1 MYKTMSESLLRELS
15 FVSCIIFFDC
25 HHYCVGKNILLVEDD
40 EKISKLVKELLEED
54 SYHVTQSFD
63 GDDGYSKIIENNY
76 DLILLD
82 IMLPKLNGYKV
93 CRQVR
98 SAGITTPILMLTAKS
113 GEYDLEE
120 GLDTGA
126 NDYLK
131 KPFSSVELKARIR
144 ALLRNNNFQKNEVTS
159 NDLTINLDARK
170 ATIDDKNLEVSDK
183 EFELLFYLI
192 NNKNIVVS
200 KTDIL
205 EDVWENYFPQEEEH
219 NLVEVYIGY
228 LRKKLKPHNLD
239 KKISTVRGYGYRWD
253 DEYIKYSDKDFI
265 NHPIYFFCRTFHWTE
280 CSQRI
285 SRGTI

>member
-1 MYKTMSESLLRELS
+1 MYKTKSESLLRELS

-25 HHYCVGKNILLVEDD
+25 HHYYVGKNILLVEDD

-63 GDDGYSKIIENNY
+63 GDDGYSKIIEKKY

-131 KPFSSVELKARIR
+131 KPFSSIELKARIR
-144 ALLRNNNFQKNEVTS
+144 ALLRNNNFENNEVTS
-159 NDLTINLDARK
+159 NDLTVNLDARK
-170 ATIDDKNLEVSDK
+170 VTINDKNLEVSDK

-192 NNKNIVVS
+192 KNKNIVVS
-200 KTDIL
+200 KTEIL
-205 EDVWENYFPQEEEH
+205 EDVWENYFPKEEEH

-228 LRKKLKPHNLD
+228 LRKKLKPHNLNQ
-239 KKISTVRGYGYRWD
+239 KISTVRGYGYRWD
-253 DEYIKYSDKDFI
+253 DE
-265 NHPIYFFCRTFHWTE
+265 
-280 CSQRI
+280 
-285 SRGTI
+285 

>member
-1 MYKTMSESLLRELS
+1 MYKTKSESLLRELS

-25 HHYCVGKNILLVEDD
+25 HHYYVGKNILLVEDD

-131 KPFSSVELKARIR
+131 KPFSSIELKARIR
-144 ALLRNNNFQKNEVTS
+144 ALLRNNKFENNEVSS
-159 NDLTINLDARK
+159 NNLTVNLDARK
-170 ATIDDKNLEVSDK
+170 VTIDDKNLEVSDK

-192 NNKNIVVS
+192 KNKNIVVS
-200 KTDIL
+200 KTEIL

-239 KKISTVRGYGYRWD
+239 QKISTVRGYGYRWD
-253 DEYIKYSDKDFI
+253 DE
-265 NHPIYFFCRTFHWTE
+265 
-280 CSQRI
+280 
-285 SRGTI
+285 

>member
-1 MYKTMSESLLRELS
+1 MYKTKSESLLRELG

-25 HHYCVGKNILLVEDD
+25 HHYYVGKNILLVEDD

-63 GDDGYSKIIENNY
+63 GDDGYSKIIEKKY

-131 KPFSSVELKARIR
+131 KPFSSIELKARIR
-144 ALLRNNNFQKNEVTS
+144 ALLRNNNFENNEVTS
-159 NDLTINLDARK
+159 NDLTVNLDARK
-170 ATIDDKNLEVSDK
+170 VTINDKNLEVSDK

-200 KTDIL
+200 KTEIL
-205 EDVWENYFPQEEEH
+205 EDVWENYFPQEDEH

-239 KKISTVRGYGYRWD
+239 NKISTVRGYGYRWD
-253 DEYIKYSDKDFI
+253 DE
-265 NHPIYFFCRTFHWTE
+265 
-280 CSQRI
+280 
-285 SRGTI
+285 

>member
-1 MYKTMSESLLRELS
+1 MYKTKSESLLREMG

-25 HHYCVGKNILLVEDD
+25 HHYYVGKNILLVEDD

-63 GDDGYSKIIENNY
+63 GDDGYSKIIEKKY

-131 KPFSSVELKARIR
+131 KPFSSIELKARIR
-144 ALLRNNNFQKNEVTS
+144 ALLRNNNFENKEVTS
-159 NDLTINLDARK
+159 NDLTVNLDARK
-170 ATIDDKNLEVSDK
+170 VTINDKNLEVSDK

-192 NNKNIVVS
+192 KNKNIVVS
-200 KTDIL
+200 KTEIL

-239 KKISTVRGYGYRWD
+239 QKISTVRGYGYRWD
-253 DEYIKYSDKDFI
+253 DE
-265 NHPIYFFCRTFHWTE
+265 
-280 CSQRI
+280 
-285 SRGTI
+285 

>member
-1 MYKTMSESLLRELS
+1 
-15 FVSCIIFFDC
+15 
-25 HHYCVGKNILLVEDD
+25 
-40 EKISKLVKELLEED
+40 
-54 SYHVTQSFD
+54 
-63 GDDGYSKIIENNY
+63 
-76 DLILLD
+76 
-82 IMLPKLNGYKV
+82 MLPKLNGYKV

-131 KPFSSVELKARIR
+131 KPFSSIELKARIR
-144 ALLRNNNFQKNEVTS
+144 ALLRNNNFENNEVTS
-159 NDLTINLDARK
+159 NDLTVNLDARK
-170 ATIDDKNLEVSDK
+170 VTINDKNIEVSDK

-192 NNKNIVVS
+192 KNKNIVIS
-200 KTDIL
+200 KTEIL

-239 KKISTVRGYGYRWD
+239 QKISTVRGYGYRWD
-253 DEYIKYSDKDFI
+253 DE
-265 NHPIYFFCRTFHWTE
+265 
-280 CSQRI
+280 
-285 SRGTI
+285 

>member
-1 MYKTMSESLLRELS
+1 MYKTKSESLLRELG

-25 HHYCVGKNILLVEDD
+25 HHYYVGKNILLVEDD

-54 SYHVTQSFD
+54 SYHVTQSFN
-63 GDDGYSKIIENNY
+63 GDDGYSKIIENKY

-131 KPFSSVELKARIR
+131 KPFSSIELKARIR
-144 ALLRNNNFQKNEVTS
+144 ALLRNNNFENNKVTS
-159 NDLTINLDARK
+159 NDLTVNLEARK
-170 ATIDDKNLEVSDK
+170 VTINDKNLEVSDK

-192 NNKNIVVS
+192 KNKNIVVS
-200 KTDIL
+200 KTEIL

-239 KKISTVRGYGYRWD
+239 QKISTVRGYGYRWD
-253 DEYIKYSDKDFI
+253 DE
-265 NHPIYFFCRTFHWTE
+265 
-280 CSQRI
+280 
-285 SRGTI
+285 

>member
-1 MYKTMSESLLRELS
+1 MYKTKSESLLRELS

-25 HHYCVGKNILLVEDD
+25 HHYYVGENILLVEDD

-63 GDDGYSKIIENNY
+63 GDDGYSKIIEKKY

-144 ALLRNNNFQKNEVTS
+144 ALLRNNNFEKNEVTS
-159 NDLTINLDARK
+159 NDLTVNLDARK
-170 ATIDDKNLEVSDK
+170 VTINDKNLEVSDK

-192 NNKNIVVS
+192 KNKNIVVS
-200 KTDIL
+200 KTEIL

-239 KKISTVRGYGYRWD
+239 QKISTVRGYGYRWD
-253 DEYIKYSDKDFI
+253 DE
-265 NHPIYFFCRTFHWTE
+265 
-280 CSQRI
+280 
-285 SRGTI
+285 

>member
-1 MYKTMSESLLRELS
+1 MYKTKSESLLRELG

-25 HHYCVGKNILLVEDD
+25 HHYYVGKNILLVEDD

-63 GDDGYSKIIENNY
+63 GDDGYSKIIENKY

-131 KPFSSVELKARIR
+131 KPFSSIELKARVR
-144 ALLRNNNFQKNEVTS
+144 ALLRNNNFENNEVTS
-159 NDLTINLDARK
+159 NDLTVNLDARK
-170 ATIDDKNLEVSDK
+170 VTINDKNLEVSDK

-192 NNKNIVVS
+192 KNKNIVVS
-200 KTDIL
+200 KTEIL

-228 LRKKLKPHNLD
+228 LRKKLKSHNLD
-239 KKISTVRGYGYRWD
+239 QKISTVRGYGYRWD
-253 DEYIKYSDKDFI
+253 DE
-265 NHPIYFFCRTFHWTE
+265 
-280 CSQRI
+280 
-285 SRGTI
+285 

>member
-1 MYKTMSESLLRELS
+1 MYKTESESLLRKLS

-25 HHYCVGKNILLVEDD
+25 HHYYVGKNILLVEDD

-63 GDDGYSKIIENNY
+63 GDDGYSKIIGKKY

-131 KPFSSVELKARIR
+131 KPFSSIELKARIR
-144 ALLRNNNFQKNEVTS
+144 ALLRDNNFENNEVTS
-159 NDLTINLDARK
+159 NNLTVNLDARK
-170 ATIDDKNLEVSDK
+170 VTINDKNLEVSDK

-192 NNKNIVVS
+192 KNKNIVVS
-200 KTDIL
+200 KTEIL

-239 KKISTVRGYGYRWD
+239 QKISTVRGYGYRWD
-253 DEYIKYSDKDFI
+253 DE
-265 NHPIYFFCRTFHWTE
+265 
-280 CSQRI
+280 
-285 SRGTI
+285 

>member
-1 MYKTMSESLLRELS
+1 MYKTKSESLLRELS

-25 HHYCVGKNILLVEDD
+25 HHYYVGKNILLVEDD

-54 SYHVTQSFD
+54 SYNVTQSFD

-131 KPFSSVELKARIR
+131 KPFSSIELKARIR
-144 ALLRNNNFQKNEVTS
+144 ALLRNNKFENNEVTS
-159 NDLTINLDARK
+159 NDLTVNLDARK
-170 ATIDDKNLEVSDK
+170 VTIDDKNLEVSDK

-192 NNKNIVVS
+192 KNKNIVVS
-200 KTDIL
+200 KTEIL

-239 KKISTVRGYGYRWD
+239 QKISTVRGYGYRWD
-253 DEYIKYSDKDFI
+253 DE
-265 NHPIYFFCRTFHWTE
+265 
-280 CSQRI
+280 
-285 SRGTI
+285 

>member
-25 HHYCVGKNILLVEDD
+25 HHYCVGKNILL
-40 EKISKLVKELLEED
+40 EED

-63 GDDGYSKIIENNY
+63 GDDGYSKIIEKKY

-131 KPFSSVELKARIR
+131 KPFSSIELKARIR
-144 ALLRNNNFQKNEVTS
+144 ALLRNNNFENNEVTS
-159 NDLTINLDARK
+159 NDLTVNLDARK
-170 ATIDDKNLEVSDK
+170 VTINDKNLEVSDK

-192 NNKNIVVS
+192 KNKNIVVS
-200 KTDIL
+200 KTEIL

-228 LRKKLKPHNLD
+228 LRKKLKTTQFRSKN
-239 KKISTVRGYGYRWD
+239 
-253 DEYIKYSDKDFI
+253 F
-265 NHPIYFFCRTFHWTE
+265 N
-280 CSQRI
+280 CSRLWL
-285 SRGTI
+285 

>member
-1 MYKTMSESLLRELS
+1 MYKTKSESLLRELG

-25 HHYCVGKNILLVEDD
+25 HHYYVGKNILLVEDD

-63 GDDGYSKIIENNY
+63 GDDGYSKIIEKKY

-131 KPFSSVELKARIR
+131 KPFSSIELKARIR
-144 ALLRNNNFQKNEVTS
+144 ALLRDNNFENNKVTS
-159 NDLTINLDARK
+159 NDLTVNLEARK
-170 ATIDDKNLEVSDK
+170 VTINDKNLEVSDK

-192 NNKNIVVS
+192 KNKNIVVS
-200 KTDIL
+200 KTEIL

-239 KKISTVRGYGYRWD
+239 QKISTVRGYGYRWD
-253 DEYIKYSDKDFI
+253 DE
-265 NHPIYFFCRTFHWTE
+265 
-280 CSQRI
+280 
-285 SRGTI
+285 

>member
-1 MYKTMSESLLRELS
+1 MYKTKSESLLRELS

-25 HHYCVGKNILLVEDD
+25 HHYYVGKNILLIEDD

-63 GDDGYSKIIENNY
+63 GDDGYSKIIEKKY

-144 ALLRNNNFQKNEVTS
+144 ALLRNNNFEKNEVTS
-159 NDLTINLDARK
+159 NDLTVNLDARK
-170 ATIDDKNLEVSDK
+170 VTIDDKNLEVSDK

-200 KTDIL
+200 KTEIL

-228 LRKKLKPHNLD
+228 LRKKLKPYNLD

-253 DEYIKYSDKDFI
+253 DE
-265 NHPIYFFCRTFHWTE
+265 
-280 CSQRI
+280 
-285 SRGTI
+285 

>member
-1 MYKTMSESLLRELS
+1 MYKTEPESLLRKLS

-25 HHYCVGKNILLVEDD
+25 HHYYVGKNILLVEDD

-63 GDDGYSKIIENNY
+63 GDDGYSKIIEKKY

-131 KPFSSVELKARIR
+131 KPFSSIELKARIR
-144 ALLRNNNFQKNEVTS
+144 ALLRDNKFENNEVTS
-159 NDLTINLDARK
+159 NDLTVNLDARK
-170 ATIDDKNLEVSDK
+170 VTINDKNLEVSDK

-192 NNKNIVVS
+192 KNKNIVVS
-200 KTDIL
+200 KTEIL

-239 KKISTVRGYGYRWD
+239 QKISTVRGYGYRWD
-253 DEYIKYSDKDFI
+253 DE
-265 NHPIYFFCRTFHWTE
+265 
-280 CSQRI
+280 
-285 SRGTI
+285 

>member
-1 MYKTMSESLLRELS
+1 MYKTKSESLLRELS

-25 HHYCVGKNILLVEDD
+25 HHYYVGKNILLVEDD

-98 SAGITTPILMLTAKS
+98 SAGITTPSLMLTAKS

-131 KPFSSVELKARIR
+131 KPFSSIELKARIR
-144 ALLRNNNFQKNEVTS
+144 ALLRNNNFENNEVTS
-159 NDLTINLDARK
+159 NDLTVNLDARK
-170 ATIDDKNLEVSDK
+170 VTIDDKNLEVSDK

-192 NNKNIVVS
+192 KNKNIVVS
-200 KTDIL
+200 KTEIL

-239 KKISTVRGYGYRWD
+239 QKISTVRGYGYRWD
-253 DEYIKYSDKDFI
+253 DE
-265 NHPIYFFCRTFHWTE
+265 
-280 CSQRI
+280 
-285 SRGTI
+285 

>member
-1 MYKTMSESLLRELS
+1 MYKTKSESLLRELS

-25 HHYCVGKNILLVEDD
+25 HHYYVGKNILLVEDD

-54 SYHVTQSFD
+54 SYNVTQSFD

-98 SAGITTPILMLTAKS
+98 SAGITTPILMLTAKT

-131 KPFSSVELKARIR
+131 KPFSSIELKARIR
-144 ALLRNNNFQKNEVTS
+144 ALLRNNKFENNEVSS
-159 NDLTINLDARK
+159 NDLTVNLDARK
-170 ATIDDKNLEVSDK
+170 VTINDKNLEVSDK

-192 NNKNIVVS
+192 KNKNIVVS
-200 KTDIL
+200 KTEIL

-239 KKISTVRGYGYRWD
+239 QKISTVRGYGYRWD
-253 DEYIKYSDKDFI
+253 DE
-265 NHPIYFFCRTFHWTE
+265 
-280 CSQRI
+280 
-285 SRGTI
+285 

>member
-1 MYKTMSESLLRELS
+1 MYKTKSESLLRELS

-25 HHYCVGKNILLVEDD
+25 HHYYVGKNILLIEDD

-54 SYHVTQSFD
+54 SFHVTQSFD
-63 GDDGYSKIIENNY
+63 GDDGYSKIIEKKY

-144 ALLRNNNFQKNEVTS
+144 ALLRNNNFEKNEVTS
-159 NDLTINLDARK
+159 NDLTVNLDARK
-170 ATIDDKNLEVSDK
+170 VTIDDKNLEVSDK

-192 NNKNIVVS
+192 NSKNIVVS
-200 KTDIL
+200 KTEIL

-228 LRKKLKPHNLD
+228 LRKKLKPYNLD

-253 DEYIKYSDKDFI
+253 DE
-265 NHPIYFFCRTFHWTE
+265 
-280 CSQRI
+280 
-285 SRGTI
+285 

>member
-1 MYKTMSESLLRELS
+1 MYKTKSESLLRELS

-25 HHYCVGKNILLVEDD
+25 HHYYVGKNILLIEDD

-63 GDDGYSKIIENNY
+63 GDDGYSKIIEKKY

-144 ALLRNNNFQKNEVTS
+144 ALLRNNNFEKNKVTS
-159 NDLTINLDARK
+159 NDLTVNLDARK
-170 ATIDDKNLEVSDK
+170 VTIDDKNLEVSDK

-192 NNKNIVVS
+192 NSKNIVVS
-200 KTDIL
+200 KTEIL

-228 LRKKLKPHNLD
+228 LRKKLKPYNLD

-253 DEYIKYSDKDFI
+253 DE
-265 NHPIYFFCRTFHWTE
+265 
-280 CSQRI
+280 
-285 SRGTI
+285 

>member
-1 MYKTMSESLLRELS
+1 MYKTKSESLLRELS

-54 SYHVTQSFD
+54 SHHVTQSFD
-63 GDDGYSKIIENNY
+63 GDDGYSKIIEKKY

-131 KPFSSVELKARIR
+131 KPFSSIELKARIR
-144 ALLRNNNFQKNEVTS
+144 ALLRDNNFENNEVTS
-159 NDLTINLDARK
+159 NNLTVNLDARK
-170 ATIDDKNLEVSDK
+170 VTIHDKNLEVSDK

-192 NNKNIVVS
+192 KNKNIVVS
-200 KTDIL
+200 KTEIL

-239 KKISTVRGYGYRWD
+239 QKISTVRGYGYRWD
-253 DEYIKYSDKDFI
+253 DE
-265 NHPIYFFCRTFHWTE
+265 
-280 CSQRI
+280 
-285 SRGTI
+285 

>member
-1 MYKTMSESLLRELS
+1 M
-15 FVSCIIFFDC
+15 
-25 HHYCVGKNILLVEDD
+25 GKNILLVEDD

-63 GDDGYSKIIENNY
+63 GDDGYSKIIENKY

-131 KPFSSVELKARIR
+131 KPFSSIELKARIR
-144 ALLRNNNFQKNEVTS
+144 ALLRNNNFENNEVTS
-159 NDLTINLDARK
+159 NDLTVNLDARK
-170 ATIDDKNLEVSDK
+170 VTINDKNLEVSDK

-192 NNKNIVVS
+192 KNKNIVVS
-200 KTDIL
+200 KTEIL

-239 KKISTVRGYGYRWD
+239 QKISTVRGYGYRWD
-253 DEYIKYSDKDFI
+253 DE
-265 NHPIYFFCRTFHWTE
+265 
-280 CSQRI
+280 
-285 SRGTI
+285 

>member
-1 MYKTMSESLLRELS
+1 MYKTKSESLLRELS

-25 HHYCVGKNILLVEDD
+25 HHYYVGKNILLVEDD

-131 KPFSSVELKARIR
+131 KPFSSIELKARIR
-144 ALLRNNNFQKNEVTS
+144 ALLRNNKFENNEITS
-159 NDLTINLDARK
+159 NNLTVNLDARK
-170 ATIDDKNLEVSDK
+170 VTIDDKNLEVSDK

-192 NNKNIVVS
+192 KNKNIVVS
-200 KTDIL
+200 KTEIL

-239 KKISTVRGYGYRWD
+239 QKISTVRGYGYRWD
-253 DEYIKYSDKDFI
+253 DE
-265 NHPIYFFCRTFHWTE
+265 
-280 CSQRI
+280 
-285 SRGTI
+285 

>member
-1 MYKTMSESLLRELS
+1 MYKTKSESLLRELG

-25 HHYCVGKNILLVEDD
+25 HHYYVGKNILVVEDD

-63 GDDGYSKIIENNY
+63 GDDGYSKIIEKKY

-131 KPFSSVELKARIR
+131 KPFSSIELKARIR
-144 ALLRNNNFQKNEVTS
+144 ALLRNNNFENNEVTS
-159 NDLTINLDARK
+159 NDLTVNLDARK
-170 ATIDDKNLEVSDK
+170 VTINDKNLEVSDK

-192 NNKNIVVS
+192 KNKNIVVS
-200 KTDIL
+200 KTEIL

-239 KKISTVRGYGYRWD
+239 QKISTVRGYGYRWD
-253 DEYIKYSDKDFI
+253 DE
-265 NHPIYFFCRTFHWTE
+265 
-280 CSQRI
+280 
-285 SRGTI
+285 

>member
-1 MYKTMSESLLRELS
+1 MYKTKSESLLREMG

-25 HHYCVGKNILLVEDD
+25 HHYYVGKNILLVEDD

-63 GDDGYSKIIENNY
+63 GDDGYSKIIEKKY

-131 KPFSSVELKARIR
+131 KPFSSIELKARIR
-144 ALLRNNNFQKNEVTS
+144 ALLRDNNFENNKVTS
-159 NDLTINLDARK
+159 NDLTVNLDARK
-170 ATIDDKNLEVSDK
+170 VTINDKNLEVSDK

-192 NNKNIVVS
+192 KNKNIVVS
-200 KTDIL
+200 KTEIL

-239 KKISTVRGYGYRWD
+239 QKISTVRGYGYRWD
-253 DEYIKYSDKDFI
+253 DE
-265 NHPIYFFCRTFHWTE
+265 
-280 CSQRI
+280 
-285 SRGTI
+285 

>member
-1 MYKTMSESLLRELS
+1 MYKTKSESLLRELS

-25 HHYCVGKNILLVEDD
+25 HHYYVGKNILLVEDD

-131 KPFSSVELKARIR
+131 KPFSSIELKARIR
-144 ALLRNNNFQKNEVTS
+144 ALLRNNKFENNEVTS
-159 NDLTINLDARK
+159 NDLTVNLDARK
-170 ATIDDKNLEVSDK
+170 VTIDDKNLEVSDK

-192 NNKNIVVS
+192 KNKNIVVS
-200 KTDIL
+200 KTEIL
-205 EDVWENYFPQEEEH
+205 EDVWENYFPQEDEH

-239 KKISTVRGYGYRWD
+239 QKISTVRGYGYRWD
-253 DEYIKYSDKDFI
+253 DE
-265 NHPIYFFCRTFHWTE
+265 
-280 CSQRI
+280 
-285 SRGTI
+285 

>member
-63 GDDGYSKIIENNY
+63 GDDGYSKIIEKKY

-131 KPFSSVELKARIR
+131 KPFSSIELKARIR
-144 ALLRNNNFQKNEVTS
+144 ALLRNNNFENNEVTS
-159 NDLTINLDARK
+159 NDLTVNLDARK
-170 ATIDDKNLEVSDK
+170 VTINDKNLEVSDK

-192 NNKNIVVS
+192 KNKNIVVS
-200 KTDIL
+200 KTEIL

-239 KKISTVRGYGYRWD
+239 QKISTVRGYGYRWD
-253 DEYIKYSDKDFI
+253 DE
-265 NHPIYFFCRTFHWTE
+265 
-280 CSQRI
+280 
-285 SRGTI
+285 

>member
-1 MYKTMSESLLRELS
+1 MYKTKSESLLRELS

-25 HHYCVGKNILLVEDD
+25 HHYYVGKNILLVEDD

-98 SAGITTPILMLTAKS
+98 SAGITTPILMLTAKT

-131 KPFSSVELKARIR
+131 KPFSSIELKARIR
-144 ALLRNNNFQKNEVTS
+144 ALLRNNKFENNEVSS
-159 NDLTINLDARK
+159 NDLTVNLDARK
-170 ATIDDKNLEVSDK
+170 VTIDDKNLEVSDK

-192 NNKNIVVS
+192 KNKNIVVS
-200 KTDIL
+200 KTEIL

-239 KKISTVRGYGYRWD
+239 QKISTVRGYGYRWD
-253 DEYIKYSDKDFI
+253 DE
-265 NHPIYFFCRTFHWTE
+265 
-280 CSQRI
+280 
-285 SRGTI
+285 

>member
-1 MYKTMSESLLRELS
+1 MYKTKSESLLRELS

-25 HHYCVGKNILLVEDD
+25 HHYYVGKNILLVEDD
-40 EKISKLVKELLEED
+40 EKISKLVKGLLEED

-63 GDDGYSKIIENNY
+63 GDDGYSKIIEKKY

-144 ALLRNNNFQKNEVTS
+144 ALLRNNNFEKNEVTS
-159 NDLTINLDARK
+159 NDLTVNLDARK
-170 ATIDDKNLEVSDK
+170 VTIDDKNLEVSDK

-200 KTDIL
+200 KTEIL

-253 DEYIKYSDKDFI
+253 DE
-265 NHPIYFFCRTFHWTE
+265 
-280 CSQRI
+280 
-285 SRGTI
+285 

>member
-1 MYKTMSESLLRELS
+1 MYKTKSESLLRELS

-25 HHYCVGKNILLVEDD
+25 HHYYVGKNILLVEDD

-131 KPFSSVELKARIR
+131 KPFSSIELKARIR
-144 ALLRNNNFQKNEVTS
+144 ALLRNNKFENNEVTS
-159 NDLTINLDARK
+159 NDLTVNLDARK
-170 ATIDDKNLEVSDK
+170 VTIDDKNLEVSDR

-192 NNKNIVVS
+192 KNKNIVVS
-200 KTDIL
+200 KTEIL

-239 KKISTVRGYGYRWD
+239 QKISTVRGYGYRWD
-253 DEYIKYSDKDFI
+253 DE
-265 NHPIYFFCRTFHWTE
+265 
-280 CSQRI
+280 
-285 SRGTI
+285 

>member
-1 MYKTMSESLLRELS
+1 MYKTKSESLLRELG

-54 SYHVTQSFD
+54 SHHVTQSFD
-63 GDDGYSKIIENNY
+63 GDDGYSKIIEKKY

-131 KPFSSVELKARIR
+131 KPFSTIELKARIR
-144 ALLRNNNFQKNEVTS
+144 ALLRDNNFENNEVTS
-159 NDLTINLDARK
+159 NDLTVNLDARK
-170 ATIDDKNLEVSDK
+170 VTINDKNLEVSDK

-192 NNKNIVVS
+192 KNKNIVVS
-200 KTDIL
+200 KTEIL

-239 KKISTVRGYGYRWD
+239 QKISTVRGYGYRWD
-253 DEYIKYSDKDFI
+253 DE
-265 NHPIYFFCRTFHWTE
+265 
-280 CSQRI
+280 
-285 SRGTI
+285 

>member
-1 MYKTMSESLLRELS
+1 MYKTKSESLLREMG

-25 HHYCVGKNILLVEDD
+25 HHYYVGKNILLVEDD

-63 GDDGYSKIIENNY
+63 GDDGYSKIIEKKY

-131 KPFSSVELKARIR
+131 KPFSSIELKARIR
-144 ALLRNNNFQKNEVTS
+144 ALLRNNNFENNEVTS
-159 NDLTINLDARK
+159 NDLTVNLDARK
-170 ATIDDKNLEVSDK
+170 VTINDKNLEVSDK

-192 NNKNIVVS
+192 KNKNIVVS
-200 KTDIL
+200 KTEIL

-239 KKISTVRGYGYRWD
+239 QKISTVRGYGYRWD
-253 DEYIKYSDKDFI
+253 DE
-265 NHPIYFFCRTFHWTE
+265 
-280 CSQRI
+280 
-285 SRGTI
+285 

>member
-63 GDDGYSKIIENNY
+63 GDDGYSKIIEKKY

-131 KPFSSVELKARIR
+131 KPFSSIELKARIR
-144 ALLRNNNFQKNEVTS
+144 ALLRNN
-159 NDLTINLDARK
+159 I
-170 ATIDDKNLEVSDK
+170 
-183 EFELLFYLI
+183 
-192 NNKNIVVS
+192 
-200 KTDIL
+200 
-205 EDVWENYFPQEEEH
+205 
-219 NLVEVYIGY
+219 
-228 LRKKLKPHNLD
+228 
-239 KKISTVRGYGYRWD
+239 
-253 DEYIKYSDKDFI
+253 FI
-265 NHPIYFFCRTFHWTE
+265 FN
-280 CSQRI
+280 
-285 SRGTI
+285 

>member
-1 MYKTMSESLLRELS
+1 MYKTKTESLLRELG

-25 HHYCVGKNILLVEDD
+25 HHYYVGKNILLVEDD
-40 EKISKLVKELLEED
+40 EKISKLVKGLLEED

-63 GDDGYSKIIENNY
+63 GDDGYSKIIEKKY

-144 ALLRNNNFQKNEVTS
+144 ALLRNNNFEKNEVTS

-170 ATIDDKNLEVSDK
+170 VTIDDKNLEVSDK

-200 KTDIL
+200 KTEIL

-253 DEYIKYSDKDFI
+253 DE
-265 NHPIYFFCRTFHWTE
+265 
-280 CSQRI
+280 
-285 SRGTI
+285 

>member
-1 MYKTMSESLLRELS
+1 MYKTKSESLLRELS

-25 HHYCVGKNILLVEDD
+25 HHYYVGKNILLIEDD

-63 GDDGYSKIIENNY
+63 GDDGYSKIIEKKY

-98 SAGITTPILMLTAKS
+98 SAGIATPILMLTAKS

-144 ALLRNNNFQKNEVTS
+144 ALLRNNNFEKNEVTS
-159 NDLTINLDARK
+159 NDLTVNLDARK
-170 ATIDDKNLEVSDK
+170 VTIDDKNLEVSDK

-192 NNKNIVVS
+192 DNKNIVVS
-200 KTDIL
+200 KTEIL

-253 DEYIKYSDKDFI
+253 DE
-265 NHPIYFFCRTFHWTE
+265 
-280 CSQRI
+280 
-285 SRGTI
+285 